1 MLNFLKQSKMKRNAV
16 LLIQILLLVTFL
28 PLISFG
34 QSMSARQIMQEA
46 EEQWQ
51 GEESS
56 ISRMTMQIVRPT
68 WERTIK
74 MKNWIKGREYAL
86 TLVTAPANEKGQT
99 FLKRGNNMWH
109 WMPSIGRLIK
119 LPPSMMSEGW
129 MGSDYTNDDILKESS
144 IVVDY
149 HHKLLGEEEI
159 NGRLCYKLELTP
171 KEDAAVVWGKVLK
184 WITKEH
190 YIQLKSE
197 YYDEDGELIR
207 TEIASGVKE
216 MDGRMIP
223 TRVEIIPEDEQGKK
237 TVITMDE
244 IKFNRDIPD
253 SFFSQQNMKR
263 VRP

>member
-1 MLNFLKQSKMKRNAV
+1 MKRFV
-16 LLIQILLLVTFL
+16 FLTIQFIGILLTVPF
-28 PLISFG
+28 ISFA
-34 QSMSARQIMQEA
+34 QDLTPKEIMMEA
-46 EEQWQ
+46 EDQWQ
-51 GEESS
+51 GEQSN
-56 ISRMTMQIVRPT
+56 ISRMTMKIVRPS

-74 MKNWIKGREYAL
+74 MKNWTKGRQYAL

-149 HHKLLGEEEI
+149 HHELIGEEEL
-159 NGRLCYKLELTP
+159 NGRMCYKLQLTP

-184 WITKEH
+184 WISKENFL
-190 YIQLKSE
+190 QLKSE
-197 YYDEDGELIR
+197 YYDEDGELVR
-207 TEIASGVKE
+207 TEIATDIKE
-216 MDGRMIP
+216 MDGRQVP
-223 TRVEIIPEDEQGKK
+223 THVEIIPEDEEGKK
-237 TVITMDE
+237 TVLILEE